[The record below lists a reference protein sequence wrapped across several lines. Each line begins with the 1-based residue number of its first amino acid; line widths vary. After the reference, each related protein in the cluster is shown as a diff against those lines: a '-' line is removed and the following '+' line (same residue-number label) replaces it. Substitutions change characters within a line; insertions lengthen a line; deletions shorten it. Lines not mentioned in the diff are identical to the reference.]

1 MLRSRMGVL
10 SALLTV
16 AILAS
21 CTATQVDIAGG
32 PNAPDFLFG
41 LWHGFIAPIA
51 FLVSVFNENVRVY
64 AFPNTGIGYDF
75 GFMLGISGFSG
86 GVFGGSRRAKNRS

>member
-1 MLRSRMGVL
+1 MTRT
-10 SALLTV
+10 ALLGALLCV
-16 AILAS
+16 LFLAS

-51 FLVSVFNENVRVY
+51 FIVSVFNENVRVY
-64 AFPNTGIGYDF
+64 AFPNSGIGYDF
-75 GFMLGISGFSG
+75 GFMIGISGFSG
-86 GVFGGSRRAKNRS
+86 GVFGGSRKRRAGEKR